1 MRLTFLLILIISNI
15 TFAAIPFGFYT
26 YKQIVD
32 GNEDKSQTQYLTL
45 RQDNCYIYTN
55 LRGGFSAGN
64 YKYEGNIIIFED
76 GVDIRKFRYFMKGN
90 FLTLIAI
97 DSGKGS
103 KVGHLSNLLPTK
115 TGTSATYNIS
125 NIEPAGNLK
134 YPSLRKGKYEYWD
147 SNKKQVHS
155 LQLSDNMKFMYIN
168 PLKKQIEGTYTYA
181 GNTITLTS
189 NPPDKAVRI
198 FNVIRIGN
206 NLIFLRSNHDAVK
219 GKSPLNDMKPLEL
232 RGAVYEPED

>member
-1 MRLTFLLILIISNI
+1 MRLIFLLIFVISSIIS
-15 TFAAIPFGFYT
+15 AAIPFGFYT
-26 YKQIVD
+26 CKQIVD
-32 GNEDKSQTQYLTL
+32 GKEDKSQTQYLTL

-55 LRGGFSAGN
+55 LRGGFSAGY
-64 YKYEGNIIIFED
+64 YKYEGNIIVFED

-97 DSGKGS
+97 ESGKAS
-103 KVGHLSNLLPTK
+103 KIGHLSGLLPTK
-115 TGTSATYNIS
+115 IGSSATYNIS

-147 SNKKQVHS
+147 SNKKQVHVF
-155 LQLSDNMKFMYIN
+155 QLIDNMKFIYIN
-168 PLKKQIEGTYTYA
+168 PFKKQIEGTYTYS

-189 NPPDKAVRI
+189 NSPDKAMRV

-206 NLIFLRSNHDAVK
+206 NLILLRSNKDTAK